1 MIDGFTFGMGVAL
14 VSLVVWAVRLESKTN
29 TTAADTVD
37 LKLKLE
43 RHERDQDIHHN
54 ASAFGE
60 FEKRIDERFVHLNQ
74 SIDKVEKFV
83 EDIDRKFEEFI
94 NRP

>member
-29 TTAADTVD
+29 STAAETMEIKV
-37 LKLKLE
+37 KLE
-43 RHERDQDIHHN
+43 NHERNQDIHHN
-54 ASAFGE
+54 ATAFGE
-60 FEKRIDERFVHLNQ
+60 FEKRIDLRFAHLSQ
-74 SIDKVEKFV
+74 SVEKVERFV

-94 NRP
+94 NRS